1 MSQLLRAALAE
12 AVERDP
18 RIHLLGEALDL
29 SPTTRGLSNTRR
41 HLLPAA
47 DQGLAGVAVGLAWS
61 GALPVV
67 ELSGPA
73 ALATFA
79 AAWAPHLSAPSTEF
93 PLSLILRVPLI
104 PGEAIPSGLLALFP
118 EFTIGAGGSEAE
130 QAHLLRAALSTGGRH
145 LLLEAYDL
153 PEESQSGLDQAQGP
167 VALSLVVLGPER
179 AAAEAARER
188 LRAQGV
194 ATDLLVLATLRPLD
208 AAALQATLARSGRP
222 VLVGLAR
229 QLVSTSALED
239 LLHRGFLHLESP
251 PFQAPAEAD
260 QICTIAHQSLGF

>member
-1 MSQLLRAALAE
+1 MSPLLRAALAH

-47 DQGLAGVAVGLAWS
+47 DQGLAGIAVGLAWS

-79 AAWAPHLSAPSTEF
+79 AALAPHLSEPSSEF

-104 PGEAIPSGLLALFP
+104 PGEAIPTGLLALFP
-118 EFTIGAGGSEAE
+118 NFTIGAGGSESE
-130 QAHLLRAALSTGGRH
+130 QAQLLAAALQAGGCH
-145 LLLEAYDL
+145 LLLEAFDL
-153 PEESQSGLDQAQGP
+153 PDESQSGLEKGP
-167 VALSLVVLGPER
+167 DPVGLSLVVLGPER
-179 AAAEAARER
+179 ATAEVARTMLASE
-188 LRAQGV
+188 GIT
-194 ATDLLVLATLRPLD
+194 TDLLVLNTLRPLD
-208 AAALQATLARSGRP
+208 AAALQATLARSGRA
-222 VLVGLAR
+222 VLIGLTN
-229 QLVSTSALED
+229 QLITASALND

-251 PFQAPAEAD
+251 PFQAPAEAM
-260 QICTIAHQSLGF
+260 QIRNIAHQSLGF